1 LALCSWLLDHGR
13 KITKARVASRT
24 PSSGGC
30 DSKPKRR
37 VPTRILGRSIRPHSN
52 LCVVIG
58 MDRHALQTQF
68 PPSGIE
74 LRNGPQFP
82 LPSSHSVSTMA
93 AATNPIATPIKGLS
107 TANQKATFHPESLI
121 LGFLFML
128 FSQAFEGRHF
138 RKREISLCD
147 GYGRESVPRALA
159 LRGS

>member
-1 LALCSWLLDHGR
+1 MALCSWLLDHGR

-107 TANQKATFHPESLI
+107 TANQKETFQPLV
-121 LGFLFML
+121 LGFLSML
-128 FSQAFEGRHF
+128 IPQAAQHQYFT
-138 RKREISLCD
+138 KREISFATATAA
-147 GYGRESVPRALA
+147 GRYGQRWR
-159 LRGS
+159 